1 MKRHAR
7 YLLLLLALAF
17 WGQAAEARK
26 YDDIIESGYIEI
38 AVYDNFPPFSYKQA
52 GQPSGIDIEV
62 GKLIAKELGVEPRW
76 FWFTADETL
85 DDDLRNAVWK
95 GHYLNRRIADIMMR
109 VPYDPRFSRLMDGYG
124 KMKNDMVVMFG
135 PYHRER
141 WWIARDK
148 EKTGDI
154 RTLANFQYLPIGV
167 EIDTLPDFFL
177 TGIWGGRLRRNVE
190 HYTGIFL
197 ALDDLQKG
205 KVAAVIGMRSQLDW
219 GLQKAHKSY
228 DLSSDGLQ
236 TINQPAWDIGMAVRH
251 NFRQLAYAVEE
262 IILKLTNDGT
272 ISSIFDQFQL
282 AYEKP
287 AAYPENPPQ

>member
-1 MKRHAR
+1 MKRHA
-7 YLLLLLALAF
+7 LNLVLLAALAL
-17 WGQAAEARK
+17 WGQAADARK

-38 AVYDNFPPFSYKQA
+38 AVYENFPPFSYQQA
-52 GQPSGIDIEV
+52 GQPRGIDIEV
-62 GKLIAKELGVEPRW
+62 GKLIAGELGVEPRW

-109 VPYDPRFSRLMDGYG
+109 VPYDPKFSRLMDGYG

-167 EIDTLPDFFL
+167 EIDTLPDFYL
-177 TGIWGGRLRRNVE
+177 TGIWGGRLRQKVE
-190 HYTGIFL
+190 HYSNIFSG
-197 ALDDLQKG
+197 LDDLQSG
-205 KVAAVIGMRSQLDW
+205 KVAAVMGMRSQLEW
-219 GLQKAHKSY
+219 GLQKAQKSY
-228 DLSSDGLQ
+228 DLSSDGLL

-251 NFRQLAYAVEE
+251 NFRQLSYAVEE
-262 IILKLTNDGT
+262 IILQLTNKGA
-272 ISSIFDQFQL
+272 ISSIFDQYQV
-282 AYEKP
+282 AYERP
-287 AAYPENPPQ
+287 AAYAENPPQ